1 MFYLR
6 QYKICAH
13 SGDYNDA
20 HRSPFWVP
28 LTSLSGMSL
37 RQSSQAGEGV
47 RAGFEE
53 RGEEERKKIEQE
65 LIKRR
70 SAARERDEAECPD
83 MINMAS
89 TDVVGRHHERG
100 VLHGVLLLHGQP

>member
-1 MFYLR
+1 MRL
-6 QYKICAH
+6 
-13 SGDYNDA
+13 
-20 HRSPFWVP
+20 
-28 LTSLSGMSL
+28 
-37 RQSSQAGEGV
+37 SSQAGEGV

-70 SAARERDEAECPD
+70 SAARERGEAECPD

-89 TDVVGRHHERG
+89 TDVVEGTMSDEFCKEFFFFTANLENEERRKRKRIG
-100 VLHGVLLLHGQP
+100 LI